1 MRFSAII
8 LAVLAFWFSE
18 PETEPLDAETPS
30 NIAKIAELDEQVDE
44 QVDEEPLVV
53 IENRESSGLELANQ
67 QRANR
72 SLGSLVSE
80 PSLET
85 LALERATR
93 AARGRVRGH
102 LGGSLGGASKEGIG
116 YGPGRVFRACY
127 LYSAPAGT
135 KAGAAIVEG
144 SDGEFYSCLL
154 LDYPGSLSTGSGSTR
169 RGFRVFRFR
178 R

>member
-18 PETEPLDAETPS
+18 PETEPLAAETPS
-30 NIAKIAELDEQVDE
+30 NIAKIAELDE